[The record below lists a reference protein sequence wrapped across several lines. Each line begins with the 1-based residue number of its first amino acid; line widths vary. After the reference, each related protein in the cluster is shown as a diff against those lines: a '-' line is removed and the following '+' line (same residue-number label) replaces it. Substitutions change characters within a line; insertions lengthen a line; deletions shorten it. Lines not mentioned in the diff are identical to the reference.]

1 MKTVREAYG
10 VKEPSIVYP
19 DGRFSPS
26 RMGDVYPDDL
36 EWRFKAAIE
45 YRKNSLKDNATI
57 RGLIVNELCVDD
69 YTSSVKAVIEFDR
82 LYPKQL
88 GKGLME
94 ITEFRSNRLKK
105 SVIKLS
111 KLLMRVAP
119 FSKPHKVRGICDLV
133 LLKDSQCSVEY
144 TREPAKVL
152 SAYARI
158 RSCMSDTNLPLIYLQ
173 DSKTQL
179 AIIKAGPQIVG
190 RCWVRGGKR
199 SNLYRFPIFENSCL
213 EAIALAGFEE
223 DANFLEGVNFFA
235 PEGVFPYLD
244 SCLGRVDFENGF
256 ITPNPRGEYKTS
268 EEGRL
273 KLIG

>member
-1 MKTVREAYG
+1 MKTVREVFG
-10 VKEPSIVYP
+10 VKEQSIVYP

-36 EWRFKAAIE
+36 EWRFNAAIE

-57 RGLIVNELCVDD
+57 RMLIVNELCVDD
-69 YTSSVKAVIEFDR
+69 YTSPVKAVIEFDR

-94 ITEFRSNRLKK
+94 ITEFKSNRLKK

-119 FSKPHKVRGICDLV
+119 FSKPHRVRDIYDLV

-158 RSCMSDTNLPLIYLQ
+158 RSCMSETELPLIYLQ

-179 AIIKAGPQIVG
+179 AIIKAGAQIVG
-190 RCWVRGGKR
+190 RCWVRGDKR
-199 SNLYRFPIFENSCL
+199 SNLYRFPIFEGSCL
-213 EAIALAGFEE
+213 EAIALEGFEE

-235 PEGVFPYLD
+235 SKGIFPFLD
-244 SCLGRVDFENGF
+244 SCRGRVDFDGEF
-256 ITPNPRGEYKTS
+256 VTPNPSGQFSTTQNGYLTQV
-268 EEGRL
+268 
-273 KLIG
+273 